1 MQGWIDLMVKEKISY
16 SFAPW
21 SLFTAPDT
29 DVTGILALV

>member
-1 MQGWIDLMVKEKISY
+1 MQSWIDLIAKEKISY

-21 SLFTAPDT
+21 SLFIAPDT